1 MREQRPGGSVSE
13 PETACADPV
22 TLTAGRRFFSPAREL
37 ALLRRACARRVA
49 HKESVNLEIA
59 SYRPRMPSRFR
70 EVVAFALISDDWPG
84 MGETCLGIVH
94 ERGWNVHYAHGL
106 VFKEGDEETVAF
118 IMAVGLETDQDA
130 DRMKADLPEITNEM
144 FRLGIG
150 RRAKMLLL
158 AKEAKKL
165 ALLSRVVDELA
176 SLSTKGEL
184 REITKPQGEA
194 AKFFAART
202 DEYMT
207 TWPPSELAYRVLTNY
222 RLMGKVRGSGGFGS
236 LVVENRNARDGIRT
250 CISIAGRRQDISVED
265 CLRVLGDT
273 LDVWEQYHLVD
284 FTTKD
289 GLLVVHLE
297 VGSRSGRPL
306 SETQQHEVSAQLN
319 DMLAGKRVA
328 WAHNIEARGGLE
340 QYARAII
347 PFLMK
352 EYSNSK
358 IAQVYVS
365 PTTRE
370 QAKAGF
376 KVIFVYGSQTG
387 SPPPSLL
394 LPDLL
399 QSIPGIEIESVV
411 PPRTV
416 GEQQFFIINIK
427 AKLSRFEDTEGVYSA
442 VKERIGKVFK
452 TFRDFDE
459 GMRRLDTTRL
469 KQIESEFSPDDRPL
483 VDRIFYAI
491 DEFSRINIQRDEIV
505 GLIRLG
511 LAALREFDTRPS
523 RSLRPVLLQEI
534 CRNRDG
540 STKCELLALALG
552 HGHGIPSC
560 ITALSSRAQVTVSQI
575 PHGEGELVVCRIA
588 GEQGGATEIDAIHS
602 ILGCMGIIDP
612 EK

>member
-1 MREQRPGGSVSE
+1 
-13 PETACADPV
+13 
-22 TLTAGRRFFSPAREL
+22 
-37 ALLRRACARRVA
+37 
-49 HKESVNLEIA
+49 
-59 SYRPRMPSRFR
+59 
-70 EVVAFALISDDWPG
+70 
-84 MGETCLGIVH
+84 
-94 ERGWNVHYAHGL
+94 L
-106 VFKEGDEETVAF
+106 VFKEGDGETVAF
-118 IMAVGLETDQDA
+118 LMAVGLETERDSE
-130 DRMKADLPEITNEM
+130 RMKADLPEITNEM

-176 SLSTKGEL
+176 SLSTKREL

-207 TWPPSELAYRVLTNY
+207 AWPPSELAYRVLTNY
-222 RLMGKVRGSGGFGS
+222 RLMRKVSGSGGFGS
-236 LVVENRNARDGIRT
+236 LVVENREAVTGTRT

-273 LDVWEQYHLVD
+273 LSVWEQYHLVD

-289 GLLVVHLE
+289 ALLVVHLE
-297 VGSRSGRPL
+297 VGRGSGKPL
-306 SETQQHEVSAQLN
+306 SETQQLEVEAQLK

-328 WAHNIEARGGLE
+328 WVHAMEARGGLE

-347 PFLMK
+347 PFLIK
-352 EYSNSK
+352 ECSKSK

-376 KVIFVYGSQTG
+376 KIIFVYDSRTE
-387 SPPPSLL
+387 SSPPSLL

-427 AKLSRFEDTEGVYSA
+427 ADLRRFEDTEAIYST
-442 VKERIGKVFK
+442 VKKEIGKVFE

-469 KQIESEFSPDDRPL
+469 KQIEKELSPEDRSL
-483 VDRIFYAI
+483 VARIFYAI
-491 DEFSRINIQRDEIV
+491 DEFSRLNTQIDEMV

-511 LAALREFDTRPS
+511 LAALKQLDARASHSP
-523 RSLRPVLLQEI
+523 RPVLLHEA

-540 STKCELLALALG
+540 TTKCELLALALRRG
-552 HGHGIPSC
+552 NGIPSC
-560 ITALSSRAQVTVSQI
+560 ITALSSRAQVTVSQVSR
-575 PHGEGELVVCRIA
+575 GEGELIVCRIA
-588 GEQGGATEIDAIHS
+588 GEQGRPTEIDAFQS
-602 ILGCMGIIDP
+602 VLGCMNIIDQ
-612 EK
+612 ET